1 MKNNRHSSSNTKLQL
16 KNLNPDIEIETRLV
30 KIKNTDIMYLSVL
43 IPNTQYLARCW
54 HVIIKVIRN
63 YMWRVLPNAP
73 SPDCDAPLL

>member
-43 IPNTQYLARCW
+43 IPNTQYLARC
-54 HVIIKVIRN
+54 
-63 YMWRVLPNAP
+63 
-73 SPDCDAPLL
+73 